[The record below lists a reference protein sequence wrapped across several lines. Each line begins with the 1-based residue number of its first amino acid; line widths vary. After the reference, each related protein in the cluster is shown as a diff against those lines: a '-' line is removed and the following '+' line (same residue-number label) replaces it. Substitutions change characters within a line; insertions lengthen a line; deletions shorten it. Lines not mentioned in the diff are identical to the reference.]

1 MKIRYNI
8 AKKKKINYLR
18 FFLLTG
24 TLLVISIGFILV
36 GVKTLST
43 SARQFRNKKNE
54 LKICQEAK
62 QVKTTKNKQQKN
74 EIEDIKKKWMKKRQ
88 FANNLVN
95 NKTFPFLEKLDK
107 LEELL
112 PAGVFIRDI
121 TLSTEGGASIQF
133 NLAAIS
139 STKLLEA
146 YRAFLKYNL
155 VIQRE
160 DLRDGLYN
168 ANMKIKLETKK

>member
-18 FFLLTG
+18 FILLSG
-24 TLLVISIGFILV
+24 ILSVLSVGFILV
-36 GVKTLST
+36 GVKTFTT
-43 SARQFRNKKNE
+43 SAKQFQEKKNE
-54 LKICQEAK
+54 LKICQEDK
-62 QVKTTKNKQQKN
+62 QTKARKNKEQEN
-74 EIEDIKKKWMKKRQ
+74 EIKNIKKKWNSKRK

-112 PAGVFIRDI
+112 PAGVFIKDI
-121 TLSTEGGASIQF
+121 TLSTETGAHIQF

-139 STKLLEA
+139 SAKLMEA
-146 YRAFLKYNL
+146 YRTFSKYNL
-155 VIQRE
+155 EIPKEV
-160 DLRDGLYN
+160 LKDGLYN
-168 ANMKIKLETKK
+168 ATMKIKLGSKK

>member
-24 TLLVISIGFILV
+24 ILLVISIGFILV
-36 GVKTLST
+36 GVKTFST
-43 SARQFRNKKNE
+43 SAKQFRNKKNE

-62 QVKTTKNKQQKN
+62 QEKTRKNKEQKK
-74 EIEDIKKKWMKKRQ
+74 EIEDIKRKWGKRRQ
-88 FANNLVN
+88 FANELVN

-112 PAGVFIRDI
+112 PAGVFIKDI
-121 TLSTEGGASIQF
+121 TLSTEGGAYIQF

-139 STKLLEA
+139 SSKLLEA

-155 VIQRE
+155 AIQKE
-160 DLRDGLYN
+160 DLKDGLYN
-168 ANMKIKLETKK
+168 ANMKIKLDSVK

>member
-18 FFLLTG
+18 FILLSG
-24 TLLVISIGFILV
+24 ILLVLSVGFILV

-43 SARQFRNKKNE
+43 TAKQFQDKKNE
-54 LKICQEAK
+54 LKICQEEKQTKAK
-62 QVKTTKNKQQKN
+62 KNKEQKN
-74 EIEDIKKKWMKKRQ
+74 EIENIKKKWQKRRR

-121 TLSTEGGASIQF
+121 TLSTKGGANIQF

-160 DLRDGLYN
+160 DLKDGLYN
-168 ANMKIKLETKK
+168 ANMKIKLDNKK

>member
-24 TLLVISIGFILV
+24 ILLVISIGFILL

-43 SARQFRNKKNE
+43 TAKQFQDKKNE
-54 LKICQEAK
+54 LKICQEEK
-62 QVKTTKNKQQKN
+62 QTKARKNKQQKS
-74 EIEDIKKKWMKKRQ
+74 EIENIKKNWHKRRQ
-88 FANNLVN
+88 FVNSLVN

-121 TLSTEGGASIQF
+121 TLSTEGGANIQPGRNF
-133 NLAAIS
+133 QRQTHGGLQ
-139 STKLLEA
+139 
-146 YRAFLKYNL
+146 RVLK
-155 VIQRE
+155 IQP
-160 DLRDGLYN
+160 GN
-168 ANMKIKLETKK
+168 

>member
-8 AKKKKINYLR
+8 ARNKKVNYLR

-24 TLLVISIGFILV
+24 ILLVISIGFLLV
-36 GVKTLST
+36 GVKTLAT
-43 SARQFRNKKNE
+43 SAKQFRNKKNE

-62 QVKTTKNKQQKN
+62 EEKTKKNKAQIT
-74 EIEDIKKKWMKKRQ
+74 EIEDIQNRWRNKRQ
-88 FANNLVN
+88 FANELVS
-95 NKTFPFLEKLDK
+95 NKTFPYLEKLDK

-112 PAGVFIRDI
+112 PGGVFLKDVI
-121 TLSTEGGASIQF
+121 LSTANGTIVQF

-139 STKLLEA
+139 DARLWEA
-146 YRAFLKYNL
+146 ARAFKKYKL
-155 VIQRE
+155 VIKSE

-168 ANMKIKLETKK
+168 ANMQIRLGNVK

>member
-1 MKIRYNI
+1 MKISYNI

-24 TLLVISIGFILV
+24 ILLVISIGFILV

-43 SARQFRNKKNE
+43 SAKQFQNKKNE
-54 LKICQEAK
+54 LKICQEAT
-62 QVKTTKNKQQKN
+62 QSKTKKNKEQKK
-74 EIEDIKKKWMKKRQ
+74 EIEDIKKTWMRKRQ

-112 PAGVFIRDI
+112 PAGVFIKDV
-121 TLSTEGGASIQF
+121 TLSTASGADIQF

-155 VIQRE
+155 VIQKE
-160 DLRDGLYN
+160 DLKDGLYN
-168 ANMKIKLETKK
+168 ANMKIKLDYVK

>member
-24 TLLVISIGFILV
+24 ILLVISIGFILV

-43 SARQFRNKKNE
+43 NAKQFRNKKNE

-62 QVKTTKNKQQKN
+62 QAKTSKNKQQKN
-74 EIEDIKKKWMKKRQ
+74 EIENIKKKWQKRRQ

-112 PAGVFIRDI
+112 PAGVFIKDV
-121 TLSTEGGASIQF
+121 TLSTEGGANIQF

-139 STKLLEA
+139 SAKLVEA
-146 YRAFLKYNL
+146 YDVFSKYNL
-155 VIQRE
+155 EIPKEV
-160 DLRDGLYN
+160 LKDGLYN
-168 ANMKIKLETKK
+168 ATMKIKLGNKK

>member
-8 AKKKKINYLR
+8 AKNKKINYLR

-24 TLLVISIGFILV
+24 ILLMISIGFILV

-43 SARQFRNKKNE
+43 SAKQFRNKKNE

-62 QVKTTKNKQQKN
+62 EAKTKKNKDQKK
-74 EIEDIKKKWMKKRQ
+74 EIENIKKKWMKKRH
-88 FANNLVN
+88 FANDLVN
-95 NKTFPFLEKLDK
+95 NKTFPFLGKLDK
-107 LEELL
+107 IEELL
-112 PAGVFIRDI
+112 PAGVFILDI
-121 TLSTEGGASIQF
+121 TLTTESRANIQL

-146 YRAFLKYNL
+146 YRAFSKYNL
-155 VIQRE
+155 VIKKE
-160 DLRDGLYN
+160 KLKDGLYN
-168 ANMKIKLETKK
+168 ANMHIKLNNVK

>member
-24 TLLVISIGFILV
+24 ILLVISIGFILL

-43 SARQFRNKKNE
+43 TAKQFQDKKNE
-54 LKICQEAK
+54 LKICQEEK
-62 QVKTTKNKQQKN
+62 QTKARKNKQQKS
-74 EIEDIKKKWMKKRQ
+74 EIENIKKNWHKRRQ
-88 FANNLVN
+88 FVNSLVN

-121 TLSTEGGASIQF
+121 TLSTEGGANIQF
-133 NLAAIS
+133 NLAATS
-139 STKLLEA
+139 NAKLMEA
-146 YRAFLKYNL
+146 YSAFLKYNL
-155 VIQRE
+155 EIKKE
-160 DLRDGLYN
+160 DLKDGLYN
-168 ANMKIKLETKK
+168 AIMKIKLDNKK